1 MFFPAFVRT
10 GVEAMIGTLWTYKE
24 IVLAVVILVL
34 AGTGTFLSLTL
45 IRPKPFTS
53 AILTE
58 WQCTRTAGILTVCT
72 REAPSHDARVARDD
86 ERAGLASAR

>member
-1 MFFPAFVRT
+1 MFFPAFVRI
-10 GVEAMIGTLWTYKE
+10 GVKAMIGTLWTYKE

-45 IRPKPFTS
+45 IQPKPFTS

-72 REAPSHDARVARDD
+72 REASSRDARIARDD
-86 ERAGLASAR
+86 GRAGLAAR

>member
-1 MFFPAFVRT
+1 
-10 GVEAMIGTLWTYKE
+10 MIGTLWTYKE

-34 AGTGTFLSLTL
+34 AGTGTFLSFNL
-45 IRPKPFTS
+45 IRPKPFAS

-72 REAPSHDARVARDD
+72 RAMPSQERDDRASLVVAR
-86 ERAGLASAR
+86 

>member
-1 MFFPAFVRT
+1 
-10 GVEAMIGTLWTYKE
+10 MIGTLWTYKE
-24 IVLAVVILVL
+24 IVLAVIILVF
-34 AGTGTFLSLTL
+34 AGTGTFLSFNL

-72 REAPSHDARVARDD
+72 RAAPPVETGSARADDRTSLLVAR
-86 ERAGLASAR
+86 